1 MGLKTG
7 MPRLNGKDGSYAANE
22 GISMLSIKEA
32 IASGAQ

>member
-1 MGLKTG
+1 MGKKTG
-7 MPRLNGKDGSYAANE
+7 MLRLNGKDGSYAANE